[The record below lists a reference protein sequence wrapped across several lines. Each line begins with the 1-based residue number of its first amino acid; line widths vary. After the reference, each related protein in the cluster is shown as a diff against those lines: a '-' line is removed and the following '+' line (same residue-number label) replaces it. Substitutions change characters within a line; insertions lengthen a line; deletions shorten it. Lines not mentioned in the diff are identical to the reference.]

1 MRKWDWMWISKKYPF
16 LVKSKKIKAFF
27 GLKTNDLVEKLRS
40 VKFILP
46 IGKKGGWFYWQ
57 RLTGA
62 IPLAINLN
70 IPLIID
76 EKLAKI
82 YGLEQCSILYK
93 ENLTEIFES
102 VLKMDDSIYH
112 DYILK
117 SVRYKRELCKNN
129 ERNFR
134 DICIRSLE
142 AS

>member
-1 MRKWDWMWISKKYPF
+1 M
-16 LVKSKKIKAFF
+16 
-27 GLKTNDLVEKLRS
+27 
-40 VKFILP
+40 P
-46 IGKKGGWFYWQ
+46 IGKKNGWFYWQ
-57 RLTGA
+57 RLTGS

-70 IPLIID
+70 IVLIID

-82 YGLEQCSILYK
+82 YELEQCSILYK

-102 VLKMDDSIYH
+102 VLKMNDSIYH

-134 DICIRSLE
+134 DICIRSLQL
-142 AS
+142 S